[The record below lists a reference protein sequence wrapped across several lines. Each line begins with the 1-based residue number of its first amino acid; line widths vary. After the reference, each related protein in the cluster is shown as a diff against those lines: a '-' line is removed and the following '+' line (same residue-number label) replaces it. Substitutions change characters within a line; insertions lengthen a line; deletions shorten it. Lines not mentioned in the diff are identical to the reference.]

1 MPRRRP
7 RLRIRVRPR
16 IWQQLTAIV
25 LACALPLTIATAL
38 LAVENNRRI
47 AYTRTEL
54 RGLAYLAPL
63 TGLLADVSLHRSL
76 HRQVQAGERTLA
88 DRQLLDARIDAGF
101 AELVGTDAAL
111 GGYLRTAAADP
122 SPALLMAKWRTW
134 RSVANDGPASE
145 AV

>member
-1 MPRRRP
+1 MPRRWP
-7 RLRIRVRPR
+7 RLRIRVRSR

-76 HRQVQAGERTLA
+76 HRQGQAGGERRSDRHECPHLLA
-88 DRQLLDARIDAGF
+88 SSTPSC
-101 AELVGTDAAL
+101 LV
-111 GGYLRTAAADP
+111 
-122 SPALLMAKWRTW
+122 
-134 RSVANDGPASE
+134 
-145 AV
+145 

>member
-7 RLRIRVRPR
+7 RLRIRVRSR

-38 LAVENNRRI
+38 LAAENNRRI
-47 AYTRTEL
+47 AFTRSEL
-54 RGLAYLAPL
+54 RGLAYLTPL
-63 TGLLADVSLHRSL
+63 TGLLTDVSLHRSL
-76 HRQVQAGERTLA
+76 HRQVRAGERTLA

-111 GGYLRTAAADP
+111 GGEPRTP
-122 SPALLMAKWRTW
+122 PP
-134 RSVANDGPASE
+134 GPPPGPPVGEGGPGGLGGRRRAGRGG
-145 AV
+145 